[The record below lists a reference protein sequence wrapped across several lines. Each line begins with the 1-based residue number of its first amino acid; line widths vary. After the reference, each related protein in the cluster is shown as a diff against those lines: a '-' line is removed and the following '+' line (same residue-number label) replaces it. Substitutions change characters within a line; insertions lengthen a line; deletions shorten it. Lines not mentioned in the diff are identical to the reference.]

1 MKAALVQLNAS
12 DDPVAN
18 LPVTAGFV
26 RQAAAQFKLF
36 TQSDPDDALMRAAF
50 EGALGLG

>member
-26 RQAAAQFKLF
+26 REAAA
-36 TQSDPDDALMRAAF
+36 
-50 EGALGLG
+50 EGARLVLTPEFTFLTVQAERP